1 MCLRESHLV
10 LIPLGVNNLVSRR
23 RPSRNRDPLYYGIS
37 LCIVLKLFLECIIE
51 FGDKDLIL
59 FLLEHSANVN
69 KHILFPEDEDI
80 KLDAVTGK
88 KTLEGATSR
97 IRRGILF
104 F

>member
-1 MCLRESHLV
+1 MTIDETRPTLLWSIIYKES
-10 LIPLGVNNLVSRR
+10 
-23 RPSRNRDPLYYGIS
+23 
-37 LCIVLKLFLECIIE
+37 VLKFFLECVIE

>member
-1 MCLRESHLV
+1 MKNQFVQSK
-10 LIPLGVNNLVSRR
+10 LIV
-23 RPSRNRDPLYYGIS
+23 
-37 LCIVLKLFLECIIE
+37 IVLKLFLECIIE

-59 FLLEHSANVN
+59 FLLEHSANIN

>member
-1 MCLRESHLV
+1 MTIEKTRPTLLRTIIYREL
-10 LIPLGVNNLVSRR
+10 
-23 RPSRNRDPLYYGIS
+23 
-37 LCIVLKLFLECIIE
+37 VLKLFLECVIE